1 MRELCVVVL
10 AVVALPF
17 LPGSACVLFSC
28 VVAFDNA
35 VVAAIVGVAVAAVA
49 AVVVVLLSTENRSK

>member
-1 MRELCVVVL
+1 ML